1 MIELEKF
8 IRNKYVNIDYN
19 ILYFNFIEHNIPA
32 DSNIIN
38 IVLNSTNIYN
48 NTNSPYEELRNFCGK
63 ILSELFNTDLLPG
76 YDKNV
81 FNN

>member
-1 MIELEKF
+1 MPHILNCIF
-8 IRNKYVNIDYN
+8 H

-38 IVLNSTNIYN
+38 IVLNSTEVYN
-48 NTNSPYEELRNFCGK
+48 YRKASPYEDFRNFCGK